1 MLLKL
6 QLGLGMLFFPSRY
19 TGLWSL
25 KRRSVLQ
32 REIVS
37 YYQYRIFTCSF
48 LLSSSLSL
56 RDFSRNDSNSTS
68 FSCKNEL
75 LLSTE
80 IDKL

>member
-1 MLLKL
+1 MLSGFEL
-6 QLGLGMLFFPSRY
+6 Y
-19 TGLWSL
+19 
-25 KRRSVLQ
+25 RRWVPLQ

-80 IDKL
+80 IDTL

>member
-1 MLLKL
+1 MLSGFEL
-6 QLGLGMLFFPSRY
+6 Y
-19 TGLWSL
+19 
-25 KRRSVLQ
+25 RRWVPLQ

-37 YYQYRIFTCSF
+37 YYQYQIFTCSF